1 MRHRRPFSVYRS
13 FYVTVDEGTK
23 VRSLLIRQVLTK
35 ENNGSECAGF
45 CGDRKLG
52 PIEIIPDLD
61 GHETNEQ
68 AEYDSKWR

>member
-1 MRHRRPFSVYRS
+1 MRP
-13 FYVTVDEGTK
+13 
-23 VRSLLIRQVLTK
+23 LLIREGLTK

-52 PIEIIPDLD
+52 LIEVIPDLD

-68 AEYDSKWR
+68 AEYDPKWR